1 MSQREEATHRHE
13 DEELKID
20 LTGGDLTEKN
30 VLRRTAMQEKLLY
43 QREQMLG
50 YKLENL
56 LQTRKVCMPIRL
68 HMLSCMVRISVLF
81 GAGGDG

>member
-30 VLRRTAMQEKLLY
+30 VLRRSAMQEKLLY

-56 LQTRKVCMPIRL
+56 LKTRQVYTPTRL
-68 HMLSCMVRISVLF
+68 HMSSCMIRISVLF
-81 GAGGDG
+81 RAGGDG